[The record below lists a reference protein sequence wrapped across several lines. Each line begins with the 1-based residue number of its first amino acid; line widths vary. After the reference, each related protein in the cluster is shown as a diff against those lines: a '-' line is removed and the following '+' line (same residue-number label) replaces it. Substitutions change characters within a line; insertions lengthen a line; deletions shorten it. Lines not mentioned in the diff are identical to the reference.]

1 MMNAHP
7 SWYFSLIPK
16 KRSLVEC
23 HDDIRTLE
31 HELQIID
38 DIGVTN
44 PVLTKDIMILNRKK
58 QGREEESDHESCQ

>member
-7 SWYFSLIPK
+7 SWYISLIPK

-38 DIGVTN
+38 DIGVTS
-44 PVLTKDIMILNRKK
+44 PVLTKDMILNGKN